1 MEKTMNEENATPER
15 QDREEQGGEKRR
27 YQKPAIAE
35 EESYETCATLACA
48 LKDLVYRCRSNP
60 RNS

>member
-1 MEKTMNEENATPER
+1 MNEENIESGYQDER
-15 QDREEQGGEKRR
+15 EQEGEKRR
-27 YQKPAIAE
+27 YQKPAIVE

-48 LKDLVYRCRSNP
+48 LKSGVFRCRSNP

>member
-1 MEKTMNEENATPER
+1 MMNDKCAASDHKGESER
-15 QDREEQGGEKRR
+15 EGEKRQ
-27 YQKPAIAE
+27 YEKPAIAE

-48 LKDLVYRCRSNP
+48 MKDLVYRCRSNP